1 MRRAIT
7 RSPKTSYLHIVW
19 KTKNVRLKIFCK
31 FPGQP
36 LITLKIGAKFAAKIR
51 YSLSFKTYLR
61 HSMTDI
67 LIKSEVLKGGEFL
80 IRESRPEDTF
90 IPEELNEEQLMVKQ
104 MTEDFL
110 KNEIAPNRLRIEK
123 REPGLTE
130 RLLEKAGE
138 LGLLGAHMPTEYGG
152 MELDTNT
159 NTVIADMLGPCGS
172 FSTSIAAHTG
182 IGMLPILYFGT
193 EAQKQKYLPRLVSG
207 ELKAAYCLTEPGS
220 GSDALNAK
228 TRADLSADGSHYLLS
243 GQKMWI
249 TNAGFANIFI
259 VFAKIGGE
267 KFTGFIVER
276 DTPGI
281 TLGEE
286 EDKLGIKGS
295 STRQVY
301 FENAKVPAENV
312 LGDIGKGHLIA
323 FNALNIGRYK
333 LGVMCIG
340 GNKAVIDV
348 AARYA
353 NERHQFGQPIGSF
366 GAIQYKLAE
375 MAIRNFAAES
385 AGYRTS
391 QLMQDKK
398 TASEEEGK
406 SFGQATLEA
415 AEEYAIE
422 CSILKVAGSE
432 VTDYCVDENVQ
443 IHGGIGFSEEYTAA
457 RAYRDSRINRIY
469 EGTNEINRMLI
480 VDQLFKRALKGQL
493 DIVGPAWAVQKELAA
508 MPSFE
513 KTEGEYAE
521 EHKAIA
527 DFRKIILMTAGGAAK
542 IQMDG
547 KLNMK
552 EEQELLINCADMM
565 IDLFLAESML
575 LRVQKLADMQ
585 KEQPQEVYDAMLQV
599 FFHDASARIAK
610 NATDALV
617 SFAEGDLLKTFLMG
631 LKRFTKYPPV
641 NVKVKR
647 RLVADAVRNANGWC
661 F

>member
-1 MRRAIT
+1 
-7 RSPKTSYLHIVW
+7 
-19 KTKNVRLKIFCK
+19 
-31 FPGQP
+31 
-36 LITLKIGAKFAAKIR
+36 
-51 YSLSFKTYLR
+51 
-61 HSMTDI
+61 MTDI
-67 LIKSEVLKGGEFL
+67 LEKTDVLKGGEFL
-80 IRESRPEDTF
+80 IRQSQPEDTF
-90 IPEELNEEQLMVKQ
+90 IPEELDEEQLMVKQ
-104 MTEDFL
+104 MAVDFL
-110 KNEIAPNRLRIEK
+110 HNEIAPNRLKIEK
-123 REPGLTE
+123 QEPGLSQ

-138 LGLLGAHMPTEYGG
+138 LGLLGAHMPAQYGG
-152 MELDTNT
+152 TELDTNT
-159 NTVIADMLGPCGS
+159 NTVIADILGPCGS

-193 EAQKQKYLPRLVSG
+193 EAQKEKYLPRLISG

-228 TRADLSADGSHYLLS
+228 TRADLSTDGTYYSIS

-249 TNAGFANIFI
+249 TNAGFADIFI
-259 VFAKIGGE
+259 VFAKIAGE

-276 DTPGI
+276 ESPGL

-295 STRQVY
+295 STRQVF
-301 FENAKVPAENV
+301 FENVRVPAENV
-312 LGDIGKGHLIA
+312 LGEIGKGHLIA

-340 GNKAVIDV
+340 GNKEVINMAV
-348 AARYA
+348 RYA
-353 NERHQFGQPIGSF
+353 NERHQFGVPIGTF
-366 GAIQYKLAE
+366 GAIQHKLAE

-385 AGYRTS
+385 AAYRTS

-398 TASEEEGK
+398 AASDAEGK

-422 CSILKVAGSE
+422 CSILKVLGSE

-443 IHGGIGFSEEYTAA
+443 VHGGIGFSEEFAAA

-469 EGTNEINRMLI
+469 EGTNEINRMLM

-493 DIVGPAWAVQKELAA
+493 DIVGPAWAVQKELAS

-513 KTEGEYAE
+513 KLEGDYAE
-521 EHKAIA
+521 EHKAIS
-527 DFRKIILMTAGGAAK
+527 DFKKIILMTAGGAAK
-542 IQMDG
+542 MQMDG
-547 KLNMK
+547 KINLK
-552 EEQELLINCADMM
+552 EEQELLMNCADMM
-565 IDLFLAESML
+565 IDLFAAESML
-575 LRVQKLADMQ
+575 LRVQKLAGMQ
-585 KEQPQEVYDAMLQV
+585 KEHAQEVYDAMLQV

-610 NATDALV
+610 NATDAIA

-631 LKRFTKYPPV
+631 LKRFVKYPPV
-641 NVKVKR
+641 NVKEKR
-647 RLVADAVRNANGWC
+647 RLVAETVRNANGWC

>member
-1 MRRAIT
+1 MQR
-7 RSPKTSYLHIVW
+7 
-19 KTKNVRLKIFCK
+19 
-31 FPGQP
+31 
-36 LITLKIGAKFAAKIR
+36 KFAIIFR
-51 YSLSFKTYLR
+51 LTTHL
-61 HSMTDI
+61 HHTMEDT
-67 LIKSEVLKGGEFL
+67 LINAEVLKGGEFL
-80 IRESRPEDTF
+80 IRESSPEHVF
-90 IPEELNEEQLMVKQ
+90 IPEILTEEQAMVKQ
-104 MTEDFL
+104 MATDFL
-110 KNEIAPNRLRIEK
+110 NNEIVPNRARIEK
-123 REPGLTE
+123 QEPGLSVA
-130 RLLEKAGE
+130 LLEKAGE
-138 LGLLGAHMPTEYGG
+138 LGLLGAHMPAQYGG
-152 MELDTNT
+152 TELDTNT
-159 NTVIADMLGPCGS
+159 NTVIADVLGPCGS

-193 EAQKQKYLPRLVSG
+193 EAQKEKYLPKLISG
-207 ELKAAYCLTEPGS
+207 ETKAAYCLTEPGS

-228 TRADLSADGSHYLLS
+228 TRADLSADGSHYLLN

-249 TNAGFANIFI
+249 TNAGFADMFI

-267 KFTGFIVER
+267 KFTGFIVDR
-276 DTPGI
+276 NTPGI

-295 STRQVY
+295 STRQVF

-312 LGDIGKGHLIA
+312 LGEIGKGHLIA

-340 GNKAVIDV
+340 GNKEVINMAV
-348 AARYA
+348 RYA
-353 NERHQFGQPIGSF
+353 NERVQFGQPIGSF

-398 TASEEEGK
+398 SEAASEGK
-406 SFGQATLEA
+406 SFGQAMLEA

-422 CSILKVAGSE
+422 CSILKVIGSE
-432 VTDYCVDENVQ
+432 ATDYCVDENVQ
-443 IHGGIGFSEEYTAA
+443 IHGGIGFSEEYPAA

-469 EGTNEINRMLI
+469 EGTNEINRMLM

-493 DIVGPAWAVQKELAA
+493 DIVGPAWAVQKELAS

-527 DFRKIILMTAGGAAK
+527 DFRKIILMVAGGAAK
-542 IQMDG
+542 MQMDG

-552 EEQELLINCADMM
+552 EEQELLMNCADML
-565 IDLFLAESML
+565 IDLFTAESML
-575 LRVQKLADMQ
+575 LRVQKLAGIQ
-585 KEQPQEVYDAMLQV
+585 KEIPQEVYDAMLQV
-599 FFHDASARIAK
+599 YFHDATARMGK

-631 LKRFTKYPPV
+631 VKRFLKYPPV
-641 NVKVKR
+641 NVKEKR
-647 RLVADAVRNANGWC
+647 RLVADVLRKANGWC
-661 F
+661 FS